1 MVEQLIARVFCTR
14 DNAHLSHW
22 KTPSYAEHIALGDFY
37 EDIIEK
43 LDNFIECHQGNSDL
57 IDKVQLSSKPC
68 SDILKCLEEDCQWIE
83 KNYKALSD
91 GVTPLQNL
99 LDELMGVYIKAIYK
113 LKFLS

>member
-22 KTPSYAEHIALGDFY
+22 KTPSYAEHMALGDFY

-91 GVTPLQNL
+91 SVTPLQNL